1 MYGTISVEVAGTLSV
16 AVVDVP
22 AAVQVS
28 VAEVPDEDELAT
40 SSCQTRMLWPADD
53 ATRFAADPVPV
64 TATDSLGR

>member
-1 MYGTISVEVAGTLSV
+1 MYGTISVEVAGTLNV

-40 SSCQTRMLWPADD
+40 SNCQTRML
-53 ATRFAADPVPV
+53 
-64 TATDSLGR
+64 